1 MNTNREQRCI
11 QLFNRFKAQ
20 FLRSLQLDD
29 AEKDFYPSQSSNE
42 FNRLLADRYAADFCM
57 LMIRFTSH
65 MGVDDFNNNWF
76 FFSDF
81 IYQDEDLDCQ
91 HAIESKQKEEDEEP
105 VPFCQC
111 VTNCPLTHL
120 ITSLHGMT
128 LLTRVLLTLC
138 TSLL

>member
-1 MNTNREQRCI
+1 MATNHYREQRCI

-20 FLRSLQLDD
+20 FLRALQLDD
-29 AEKDFYPSQSSNE
+29 AQKDYYPTQVGSE
-42 FNRLLADRYAADFCM
+42 FNRLLAERDASDFCR

-91 HAIESKQKEEDEEP
+91 HAIESKQKEDDLE
-105 VPFCQC
+105 
-111 VTNCPLTHL
+111 
-120 ITSLHGMT
+120 S
-128 LLTRVLLTLC
+128 
-138 TSLL
+138 